1 MSAGKKDSGAGGGGA
16 GVKGMLG
23 VGTNTKEAYQLTV
36 VFVEGAPY
44 NGIPD
49 QQKMNQQILTDLQT
63 AVEE

>member
-1 MSAGKKDSGAGGGGA
+1 MSTGKKDSGAG
-16 GVKGMLG
+16 VQKGMLG
-23 VGTNTKEAYQLTV
+23 VGTKEAYQLTV

-49 QQKMNQQILTDLQT
+49 QQKMNQQIVLDLQT